1 MLLRFCRG
9 LMKVGERGS
18 RELELPAGLERDSAA
33 SLPFGR
39 QRLLEIARALAGEPT
54 LLLLDEPAAGL
65 AAAEGDALAEL
76 IFAIRGGGVTVLL
89 VEHHMELVMRVSDT
103 VLVLNYG
110 QVLAQGPPAQVQS
123 DRAVIDAYLGVE
135 L

>member
-1 MLLRFCRG
+1 VG
-9 LMKVGERGS
+9 LG
-18 RELELPAGLERDSAA
+18 PQADQPAA